1 MTLGRFFRDYVYI
14 PLGGSRCRKNR
25 LILNLMIVW
34 LITGLWHGN
43 GLNYLLWGAVLGL
56 FIMLEKLFYGER
68 LKKLPVLRNLYV
80 LFLIPLTWVIFAITD
95 LHQLLI
101 YFGRLF
107 PVFGGTGIAVSAVT
121 ALSLPASNRPGCRLI
136 LSITYKATSKLITA
150 ASKVPPSRPT
160 AGKMA

>member
-56 FIMLEKLFYGER
+56 FIICLLYTSTEPGKNDPSRDRSVEENLELFEKMKNGGFADGER
-68 LKKLPVLRNLYV
+68 TLRAK
-80 LFLIPLTWVIFAITD
+80 IDMASP
-95 LHQLLI
+95 
-101 YFGRLF
+101 
-107 PVFGGTGIAVSAVT
+107 
-121 ALSLPASNRPGCRLI
+121 LSLI
-136 LSITYKATSKLITA
+136 HI
-150 ASKVPPSRPT
+150 
-160 AGKMA
+160 

>member
-1 MTLGRFFRDYVYI
+1 
-14 PLGGSRCRKNR
+14 
-25 LILNLMIVW
+25 MIVW

-56 FIMLEKLFYGER
+56 FIMLEKLFYGEG

-107 PVFGGTGIAVSAVT
+107 PVFGGTGIAVNTGDFLAGGLLCIPGVFDFLEMHRKNPLVIAGLLLIFWYSVYFM
-121 ALSLPASNRPGCRLI
+121 ASSGENPFL
-136 LSITYKATSKLITA
+136 YFQF
-150 ASKVPPSRPT
+150 
-160 AGKMA
+160 